1 MLADPLARLERH
13 LLLLDLRGRQGHQ
26 DLAVRQGQPEQ
37 LLLFQDRPAVQGPP
51 EHLVLQGLRDQRERV
66 LIFL

>member
-13 LLLLDLRGRQGHQ
+13 LLLLDLRGRQGRQ
-26 DLAVRQGQPEQ
+26 DLAVRQGPPEQ
-37 LLLFQDRPAVQGPP
+37 LLLFQDRPVVQGPQGHP
-51 EHLVLQGLRDQRERV
+51 ALQDLPAQRERA